1 MRLFSENVQH
11 VVPFDIR
18 PCLCYSMKHRT
29 KTGVKMS
36 TKSNASNRYTSRNYD
51 RMNIIVKKGMRECI
65 REYATQKG
73 VSVNRLINGLLHD
86 HVPGFEMI
94 DGVPIDKRGTGTAPG
109 DQDRSDGNEGT
120 GNHDGNRKK
129 PF

>member
-1 MRLFSENVQH
+1 
-11 VVPFDIR
+11 
-18 PCLCYSMKHRT
+18 
-29 KTGVKMS
+29 MS

-51 RMNIIVKKGMRECI
+51 RMNIIVKKGMRDLI
-65 REYATQKG
+65 RKHAALDG
-73 VSVNRLINGLLHD
+73 VSVNRFINGLLRD
-86 HVPGFEMI
+86 NVPGFEMI
-94 DGVPIDKRGTGTAPG
+94 DGVPVDQRRPETTTGTAPG

>member
-1 MRLFSENVQH
+1 
-11 VVPFDIR
+11 
-18 PCLCYSMKHRT
+18 
-29 KTGVKMS
+29 MS
-36 TKSNASNRYTSRNYD
+36 TKSDASNRYTSRNYD

-65 REYATQKG
+65 REYAAAKG

-94 DGVPIDKRGTGTAPG
+94 DGVPIDKRATETTTEPAPA
-109 DQDRSDGNEGT
+109 DQDQDGRHDGN

-129 PF
+129 AF